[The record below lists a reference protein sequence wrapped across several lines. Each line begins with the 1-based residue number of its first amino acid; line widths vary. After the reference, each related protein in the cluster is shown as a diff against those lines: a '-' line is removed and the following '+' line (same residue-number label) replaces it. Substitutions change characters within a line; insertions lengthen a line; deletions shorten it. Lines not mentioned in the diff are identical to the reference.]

1 METSVFKYLDREISF
16 KKEDGSIMVNATEM
30 ARPFN
35 KRPVDWLRL
44 PSALGFLSTLREVR
58 FPHLTQAESSGLIV
72 TERGNF
78 SDGREQGTWM
88 HEDVALEF
96 ARWLSPEFA
105 IWCNDRI
112 KELMKVGMTALP
124 QTVEAMLANPDLIIG
139 LATQLKEER
148 QRAEMLAND
157 VVQLGAK
164 TLEQEKALEAAAPK
178 VLFADTV
185 TASKNSILVR
195 ELATILCQRGV
206 DIGEKRLFAWMREH
220 EYLCSRGESRNLPT
234 QRATEMGLITIKES
248 TRVAPNGTVFVD
260 LTPKI
265 TGKGQTYFVEKFLCQ
280 KK

>member
-1 METSVFKYLDREISF
+1 MTELIKIHTSDDRQLV
-16 KKEDGSIMVNATEM
+16 D
-30 ARPFN
+30 ARELHAFLEN
-35 KRPVDWLRL
+35 KR
-44 PSALGFLSTLREVR
+44 
-58 FPHLTQAESSGLIV
+58 Q
-72 TERGNF
+72 F
-78 SDGREQGTWM
+78 SDWIKQRIDQYGFIENHDYIGFSQNSEKPSGGRPSFEYGLTLDMAKELSMVENNEKGKIARRYFIQKEKEASVNISTISRKDLAKM
-88 HEDVALEF
+88 LLESEEEKERLIQDVA
-96 ARWLSPEFA
+96 
-105 IWCNDRI
+105 
-112 KELMKVGMTALP
+112 
-124 QTVEAMLANPDLIIG
+124 
-139 LATQLKEER
+139 
-148 QRAEMLAND
+148 
-157 VVQLGAK
+157 QLGAR

-265 TGKGQTYFVEKFLCQ
+265 TGKGQTYFVEKFLYQ

>member
-148 QRAEMLAND
+148 KRSEALAQD
-157 VVQLGAK
+157 VVQLGAR

-178 VLFADTV
+178 VLFADCV
-185 TASKNSILVR
+185 TGSEKSILVAD
-195 ELATILCQRGV
+195 LAKILKQNGIE
-206 DIGEKRLFAWMREH
+206 IGQNRLFVWLRDH
-220 EYLCSRGESRNLPT
+220 GYLCSRGAYYNRPT
-234 QRATEMGLITIKES
+234 QKAMEMGLFEVIERTIGMPDKE
-248 TRVAPNGTVFVD
+248 
-260 LTPKI
+260 LTTFTTKI
-265 TGKGQTYFVEKFLCQ
+265 TGKGQVYFVNKFLYQ